1 MVGVFFMQFF
11 RRNGMAYSGF
21 LIKVGDYKIP
31 HSWIKA
37 ETYSVLRSGQDLDS
51 YRDSNGKLH
60 RTALEHFL
68 GKVEFETPPL
78 KTNTQVSSFM
88 GNIRKQYTNTTEKK
102 ANVTFYVPELDEYM
116 TQEMYMPDITFTIY
130 HADGKEIKYNAFRLA
145 FIAY

>member
-1 MVGVFFMQFF
+1 
-11 RRNGMAYSGF
+11 MAYSGF

-37 ETYSVLRSGQDLDS
+37 ETYSALWSGQDLDS

-78 KTNTQVSSFM
+78 KTNTEVAAFM
-88 GNIRKQYTNTTEKK
+88 KKIRDQYTDKTEKK
-102 ANVTFYVPELDEYM
+102 ANVTFYVPELDDYK
-116 TQEMYMPDITFTIY
+116 TQEMYMPDITFQIY
-130 HADGKEIKYNAFRLA
+130 FAGKNEIKYNPFRFA
-145 FIAY
+145 FIAC

>member
-1 MVGVFFMQFF
+1 
-11 RRNGMAYSGF
+11 MAYSGF

-51 YRDSNGKLH
+51 YRDSDGKLH

-78 KTNTQVSSFM
+78 KTNTEVSSFM
-88 GNIRKQYTNTTEKK
+88 KKIRDQYINKTEKK
-102 ANVTFYVPELDEYM
+102 ANVTFYVPELDDYK
-116 TQEMYMPDITFTIY
+116 TQEMYVPDITFQIY
-130 HADGKEIKYNAFRLA
+130 FADKEVIKYNSFRLA